1 MSLRGQGLKL
11 NYCDN
16 VFDQGIEF
24 GFNFGFLGLE
34 KDLMFR
40 GERLKSTHVVRSV
53 SLLYE
58 LVQEPD
64 H

>member
-24 GFNFGFLGLE
+24 GFNFGFLGLK

-40 GERLKSTHVVRSV
+40 GERLKSRQLDHVT
-53 SLLYE
+53 
-58 LVQEPD
+58 D
-64 H
+64 